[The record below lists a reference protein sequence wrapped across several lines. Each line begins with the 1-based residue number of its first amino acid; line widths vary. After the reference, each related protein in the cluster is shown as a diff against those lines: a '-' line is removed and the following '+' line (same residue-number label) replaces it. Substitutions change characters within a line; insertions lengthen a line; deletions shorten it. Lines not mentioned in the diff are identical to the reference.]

1 MFETRKIERGC
12 IVGIDLGDGRWD
24 IESSMEEMAK
34 LASTAGVAVIER
46 VRQRLAAPN
55 PAFFIGR
62 GKVEQLLALK
72 HQLGLDVL
80 LFDGELSPRQLRNLE
95 NALDM
100 KVVDRPGLIL
110 DIFAHRARTHEGRL
124 QVELAQLEYRL
135 PRLTRLWTH
144 LSRQGVGGVG
154 LRGPGETQ
162 LEIDRRRAKE
172 RIAHIRRE
180 LEEVRAHRDRYRT
193 RRREKQLPVI
203 SLVGYT
209 NAGKSTLMRYLS
221 GADVLVDD
229 KLFATLDPTSRLIRL
244 PKGTE
249 AILTDTVGFIQR
261 LPTTLVAAFKA
272 TLEEI
277 GEASVLIHVV
287 DVTHPQVDLQT
298 ETVRSV
304 IRELGFD
311 DKPMVTALNKIDRL
325 PQVQNVREAQRLLSA
340 RRGGIPISA
349 AKGWGVDRLLEAVER
364 RLAETLV
371 PIKATIPYSQ
381 LGLLSTIQ
389 RRGIVEKQE
398 FGERGTTIVGKVP
411 RRLVAELAP
420 YADRRR

>member
-1 MFETRKIERGC
+1 MPETRKIERGC
-12 IVGIDLGDGRWD
+12 IVGVDSGDGRWD
-24 IESSMEEMAK
+24 IDSTMDEMAK
-34 LASTAGVAVIER
+34 LASTAGVVVVER
-46 VRQRLAAPN
+46 VKQRLDIPN

-62 GKVEQLLALK
+62 GKVEQLLSLK
-72 HQLGLDVL
+72 QQHNLDVL

-95 NALDM
+95 NVLEM

-110 DIFAHRARTHEGRL
+110 DIFARRARTHEGRL

-172 RIAHIRRE
+172 RIAHLRRE
-180 LEEVRAHRDRYRT
+180 LEEVRAHRDRYRS
-193 RRREKQLPVI
+193 RRREEQLPVI

-221 GADVLVDD
+221 GANVLVDD

-261 LPTTLVAAFKA
+261 LPTALVAAFKA

-287 DVTHPQVDLQT
+287 DITHPQADLQV
-298 ETVRSV
+298 ETVNSV
-304 IRELGFD
+304 LRELGFD
-311 DKPMVTALNKIDRL
+311 DKPTVVALNKVDRL
-325 PQVQNVREAQRLLSA
+325 LHPSIEEIAGRVLSA
-340 RRGGIPISA
+340 RVDYVPISA
-349 AKGWGVDRLLEAVER
+349 AQGWGVDLLLERAEQK
-364 RLAETLV
+364 LADSLV
-371 PIKATIPYSQ
+371 PIRATIPYSQ
-381 LGLLSTIQ
+381 LGLLSAIR
-389 RRGIVEKQE
+389 RRGIIEKQE
-398 FGERGTTIVGKVP
+398 FGESGTTVVGKVP
-411 RRLVAELAP
+411 KRLMAQLQP
-420 YADRRR
+420 YAHRRR